1 MSNNTKAN
9 TNTKAQETPTT
20 APVQEPVI
28 QTAPAPA
35 LTPEQEA
42 LIAMIKGMSPE
53 QIEKYFNLS
62 QTPTPASTQ
71 TTAPTQEPTQAT
83 PEPTQQPAVEY
94 YEVPAGMP
102 VNFVNNIYATEGGNT
117 AMNDKNMKIIDTRK
131 SEFERDLNRAGLS
144 KMEALDLIAK
154 GRACGEFGTNDV
166 LSIQKRADILRD
178 FDRREQAHIDA
189 QLRRAELEAKAK
201 SENKKNGLTTG
212 QKIWIGVGIA
222 AVVLVIGGAVW
233 YLIQK
238 KKANDA
244 FSEDFAE
251 ETASRCDRIFR
262 SRGLAI

>member
-1 MSNNTKAN
+1 MLIDIIIKNMTAEQIMAFAAAS
-9 TNTKAQETPTT
+9 QT
-20 APVQEPVI
+20 APMQEPVT
-28 QTAPAPA
+28 QA
-35 LTPEQEA
+35 
-42 LIAMIKGMSPE
+42 
-53 QIEKYFNLS
+53 
-62 QTPTPASTQ
+62 TPTAQEPAM
-71 TTAPTQEPTQAT
+71 AAPEPTQEPAAT
-83 PEPTQQPAVEY
+83 EY
-94 YEVPAGMP
+94 YEVVPNGTP
-102 VNFVNNIYATEGGNT
+102 VVVNNNVSYNTEGGRP
-117 AMNDKNMKIIDTRK
+117 MNDKNTKVLDTRK
-131 SEFERDLNRAGLS
+131 NEFERDLNRAGLS

-201 SENKKNGLTTG
+201 ADGKKDGLTRG
-212 QKIWIGVGIA
+212 QKVWIAVGVA